1 MESIYKD
8 VSPVKPV
15 APWLGGKNKLAKTLV
30 KIIDQ
35 IDHETY
41 AEPFVGMGGIFF
53 RRTRAPKA
61 EVINDY
67 SKDVANLF
75 RILNKHYT
83 PFIDMLRY
91 QLTSRDEFARLLN
104 QHPDTLT
111 DLERAARFLYL
122 QKTSF
127 GGKVTG
133 QNFGVAKERPA
144 RFNISK
150 LEPMLQDVHER
161 LSGVVIE
168 CLDWSDFIKRYDH
181 EKALFYLDPPYFNNE
196 DDYGKDMF
204 SRDSFDYMAQ
214 LLKCVKGTFILS
226 INDRPQIRE
235 LFKDFNFTE
244 VDLHYSLAGKNSKGT
259 RANELIIT
267 NV

>member
-1 MESIYKD
+1 MESMYKE
-8 VSPVKPV
+8 VAPVKPV
-15 APWLGGKNKLAKTLV
+15 APWLGGKNKLAKRLV
-30 KIIDQ
+30 TMMAE
-35 IDHETY
+35 IDHTTY

-53 RRTRAPKA
+53 RRTRVPKA

-67 SKDVANLF
+67 SRDVSNLF

-83 PFIDMLRY
+83 PFIEMLRY
-91 QLTSRDEFARLLN
+91 QITSRDEFQRLVA
-104 QHPDTLT
+104 QDADTLT

-133 QNFGVAKERPA
+133 QNFGMSPGRPG
-144 RFNISK
+144 RFNITT

-168 CLDWSDFIKRYDH
+168 CLDWADFIKKYDR
-181 EKALFYLDPPYFNNE
+181 EDVLFYLDPPYFDCE

-204 SRDSFDYMAQ
+204 ARDSFEYMAR
-214 LLKCVKGTFILS
+214 LLKCIKGKFVMS
-226 INDRPQIRE
+226 INDRIKIRE
-235 LFKDFNFTE
+235 LFSEFNFIE
-244 VDLHYSLAGKNSKGT
+244 VDLHYSIAGKNSKDT
-259 RANELIIT
+259 RASELIIS